1 VLQKPVGED
10 MNLRLGHAFHT
21 TDRSHT
27 ELNDV
32 SSLNGYDHTRHNL
45 YLNCGGN
52 GDHYAN
58 QWCRPMLLHSECHR
72 YKMWAT
78 LRLMPKFNICKT
90 FKSL

>member
-1 VLQKPVGED
+1 

-27 ELNDV
+27 ELTDV

-52 GDHYAN
+52 GDHCAN
-58 QWCRPMLLHSECHR
+58 QWCRLML
-72 YKMWAT
+72 
-78 LRLMPKFNICKT
+78 
-90 FKSL
+90 